1 MSQEKVGI
9 NQYLKNNL
17 EFAVFEENRLHI
29 SPNIDSKKLAAA
41 IKAFDF
47 SGDETSIIALIDT
60 SAFGS
65 GKNGFIFTGERLLF
79 KEILEKPISIR
90 YAEIKEAKFKV
101 VEKTNKKG
109 KVSRENTMIIEAEGL
124 GTRTFKY
131 LSEVNLEKLVEIL
144 SSLNES
150 FDEFSESSQL
160 QPIEELSDELKS
172 AYLQVIINMT
182 FQNGGK
188 VDEEEF
194 SEILQLMSRLKV
206 NPSDRAKLRHYIV
219 DPSLH
224 VNNSE
229 LISVINSHAPDGM
242 RHSIHISLVKDLIS
256 VHSAVSGKI
265 EADFDFL
272 RQIRGEL
279 EIGDAEVDLAV
290 EAIKND
296 KKILDRSYTDNAIQ
310 KSVKELSA
318 KAVAVGVPL
327 GAVYLSGSVVGMSA
341 AGMTSGLAS
350 LGFGGVLGLSSMATG
365 IGAAI
370 MPGVVAYKGVQF
382 LSNTGIEEGD
392 KRRESMLQEVIR
404 QSQKTMQIIIED
416 INELVKQLNSALN
429 SQEIQSEKI
438 QEMQRMFQLL
448 SGSATQVSNKTQ
460 QAEVDKQRLNSPEV
474 LDLQRLDACT
484 RSSENK
490 KYKEFI
496 LGFYE
501 EGFIIDRN
509 KGDEEVKK
517 PVLRLTRLSSDE
529 EMQKLGEI
537 FEMIGYDSA
546 SSALRGKL
554 RGVIS

>member
-17 EFAVFEENRLHI
+17 EFAVFEENRLYT

-47 SGDETSIIALIDT
+47 IGDEKSIIALIDT

-131 LSEVNLEKLVEIL
+131 LSEVNLEKLAEIL

-160 QPIEELSDELKS
+160 QPIEELSEELKS

-219 DPSLH
+219 EPSLH
-224 VNNSE
+224 VNNSK

-370 MPGVVAYKGVQF
+370 MLGVVAYKGVRL
-382 LSNTGIEEGD
+382 LSNTGIEDGD
-392 KRRESMLQEVIR
+392 KRREFMLREVIR
-404 QSQKTMQIIIED
+404 QSRKTMQIIIED

-509 KGDEEVKK
+509 KDDEEVKK

-554 RGVIS
+554 RGIIS